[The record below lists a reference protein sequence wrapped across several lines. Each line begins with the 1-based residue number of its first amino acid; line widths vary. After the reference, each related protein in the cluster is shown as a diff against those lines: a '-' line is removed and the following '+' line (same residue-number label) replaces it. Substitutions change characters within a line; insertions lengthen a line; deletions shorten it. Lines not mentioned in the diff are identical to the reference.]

1 MACHYVR
8 KITNREAAHVPG
20 CGHCANT
27 EIDVRRSTACDQVS
41 IIETVFSLTTFKSLN
56 PMLVDTKSVQGRRDL
71 NFGSLDEV
79 VSRCRTTGYI
89 AQREG
94 SGYSP
99 SSPLLSHLTTAINGS
114 IEGISVKAP
123 WYMRL
128 VARLMK
134 GRILRN
140 KLSPGLRLPKAAEA
154 ALFPAAGSPHA
165 ALEGLRAAV
174 RRTHTEQMI
183 APHPAPG
190 KLTHEEWTQM
200 HLRHAELHL
209 SFVVPN

>member
-1 MACHYVR
+1 M
-8 KITNREAAHVPG
+8 P
-20 CGHCANT
+20 
-27 EIDVRRSTACDQVS
+27 
-41 IIETVFSLTTFKSLN
+41 
-56 PMLVDTKSVQGRRDL
+56 VDTKTIQGRRDL
-71 NFGSLDEV
+71 KFGSLDEV
-79 VSRCRTTGYI
+79 VSDAEQLVT
-89 AQREG
+89 
-94 SGYSP
+94 SP
-99 SSPLLSHLTTAINGS
+99 NARVLGNWPLSQLLSHLTTAINGS

-154 ALFPAAGSPHA
+154 AFYPAAGSPHA

-183 APHPAPG
+183 APHPVLG